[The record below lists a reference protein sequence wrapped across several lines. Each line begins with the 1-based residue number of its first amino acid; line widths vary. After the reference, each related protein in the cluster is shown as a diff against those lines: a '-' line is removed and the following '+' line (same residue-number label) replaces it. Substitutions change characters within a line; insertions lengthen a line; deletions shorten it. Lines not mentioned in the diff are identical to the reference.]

1 MGIKIYNGSSD
12 MNQPDPWKFFEA
24 IYCISV
30 ADRIDRQE
38 QVRKQFAA
46 VGLQERVEFILVA
59 RHPENREQ
67 GIFESHLLCL
77 NKGLAAG
84 AHHILIFEDDVFFR
98 DFAPRTLAEA
108 CMHLESL
115 ARWDGLFLG
124 GITSTS
130 RRTGVKSLVRIQY
143 RCLSHA
149 YALNAPFARR
159 VVQEPWRGIPYDGLL
174 RKTGGD
180 FFAPYPMCAF
190 QGLSESDNQTVAI
203 DRIRRMLG
211 GLPFIQKMN
220 ERYQNHKPLFLALPL
235 AAFFGLGALAWTL
248 W

>member
-1 MGIKIYNGSSD
+1 

-30 ADRIDRQE
+30 ADRLDRRE
-38 QVRKQFAA
+38 QVQKQFAA
-46 VGLQERVEFILVA
+46 VGLRERVEFVLVA
-59 RHPENREQ
+59 RHPENRER
-67 GIFESHLLCL
+67 GIFESHMLCL
-77 NKGLAAG
+77 EKGLAAG

-108 CMHLESL
+108 CLQLDRL

-124 GITSTS
+124 GITSGS
-130 RRTGVKSLVRIQY
+130 RRTGVKSLVRINY

-149 YALNAPFARR
+149 YALNAPYARR
-159 VVQEPWRGIPYDGLL
+159 IVREQWRGIPYDGLL
-174 RKTGGD
+174 RENSGD
-180 FFAPYPMCAF
+180 LFAIYPMSAF
-190 QGLSESDNQTVAI
+190 QGLFESDNQTVAI
-203 DRIRRMLG
+203 DRMRRLFG

-220 ERYQNHKPLFLALPL
+220 EIYQNHKALVLAVHLAVFLV
-235 AAFFGLGALAWTL
+235 LGTLVYTL